1 MALRALLV
9 TLAASLAMPASALA
23 LPLEQGWDDTGLI
36 LVDDDWSGVAGIVG
50 HRGDG
55 LTADVGADPQT
66 IVGDGASTPV
76 DVLADRTSP
85 NTLLAG
91 GIAELELADPAVAL
105 QPSETADAPH
115 LVLSFDTMGFAG
127 IKVSYLL
134 RDLDGSEDD
143 ALQPVALQYR
153 VGASGDYVNVAAGF
167 VADATTGPELAELV
181 TPVEVALPPEAE
193 GRPLVQVRVVTA
205 NAGGSDEWV
214 GVDDIV
220 VAATAADADPPAL
233 SLAVRKTLSL
243 TRALRHG
250 VPARVTL
257 DERAA
262 VRLELRIRPRLAR
275 RLRLPAA
282 VGAARV
288 EAEPGKTRVPVRFR
302 ARARH
307 KLSALQRVRLV
318 LRAVATDTSGN
329 LKGAAAR
336 LTLRR

>member
-1 MALRALLV
+1 
-9 TLAASLAMPASALA
+9 
-23 LPLEQGWDDTGLI
+23 
-36 LVDDDWSGVAGIVG
+36 
-50 HRGDG
+50 
-55 LTADVGADPQT
+55 
-66 IVGDGASTPV
+66 
-76 DVLADRTSP
+76 
-85 NTLLAG
+85 
-91 GIAELELADPAVAL
+91 
-105 QPSETADAPH
+105 
-115 LVLSFDTMGFAG
+115 
-127 IKVSYLL
+127 
-134 RDLDGSEDD
+134 
-143 ALQPVALQYR
+143 
-153 VGASGDYVNVAAGF
+153 

-181 TPVEVALPPEAE
+181 TPVEVPLPPEAE

-220 VAATAADADPPAL
+220 VAATAADVDPPAL
-233 SLAVRKTLSL
+233 SLGVRTTLSL

-257 DERAA
+257 GEREA

-288 EAEPGKTRVPVRFR
+288 EVEPGRTRVPVRFR

-318 LRAVATDTSGN
+318 LRAVATDSSGN
-329 LKGAAAR
+329 SKGAAAR